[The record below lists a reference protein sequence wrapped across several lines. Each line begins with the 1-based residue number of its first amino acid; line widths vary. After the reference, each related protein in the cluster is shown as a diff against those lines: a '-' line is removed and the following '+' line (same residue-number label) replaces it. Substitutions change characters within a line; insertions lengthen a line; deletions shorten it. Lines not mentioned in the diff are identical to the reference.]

1 MYMLC
6 AQGRMGDLSVVEGHG
21 SRNKTAGEPI
31 ARPGMGASRAVIKAK
46 REKTGGEPRG
56 WGSEQSIRRQDPTL
70 PEWPG
75 TLSAGFCGGRQL
87 VGASRVEWRAE
98 LSEMVRGIVAD
109 DPESGHADAPGSA
122 SSPLHKFGVSSWRRA
137 RWGHCAVMPGQARI
151 VLPDHLGQI
160 SPLWPGPW
168 LFERGRGNER

>member
-1 MYMLC
+1 MYMIG
-6 AQGRMGDLSVVEGHG
+6 AQGEGIG
-21 SRNKTAGEPI
+21 TLGRRTWKQDKTAGEPI

-46 REKTGGEPRG
+46 KTGGEPRG
-56 WGSEQSIRRQDPTL
+56 WGNEQSIRRQDPTL

-122 SSPLHKFGVSSWRRA
+122 SSPLHNFGVRSWGRA

-151 VLPDHLGQI
+151 VLVLPGHLGRT
-160 SPLWPGPW
+160 SPLWSGPW
-168 LFERGRGNER
+168 LLGKESWK